1 MLPGFRPPFFQ
12 ISMDRI
18 RPLKI
23 FLCIAAALG
32 AAMFVS
38 CRNDIDQVNALTGDR
53 ETPPTVIDTF
63 FMVRSDSGKVAM
75 HLRAARV
82 VMEPDPKNRSLISR
96 KASGGVEMIM
106 YQAGTD
112 SVKAHLTSHR
122 AIEHATSKLFE
133 ALGDVVVVNDQQDT
147 IRTERLLWDQQK
159 HIFYTD
165 QFARIVRDGD
175 VLMPQKG
182 FEADENFRW
191 YNLFNSKGDINIED
205 SLSRPAPPEMN

>member
-1 MLPGFRPPFFQ
+1 MGHE
-12 ISMDRI
+12 

-23 FLCIAAALG
+23 FVCIAAALG

-38 CRNDIDQVNALTGDR
+38 CKNDIDQVNALAQDKTV
-53 ETPPTVIDTF
+53 PPTVIDTF
-63 FMVRSDSGKVAM
+63 FMIRSDSGKVVM
-75 HLRAARV
+75 RMRAARV
-82 VMEPDPKNRSLISR
+82 VLEPDPKNRSLVAR

-122 AIEHATSKLFE
+122 ALEHPSSKLFE
-133 ALGDVVVVNDQQDT
+133 ALGDVVVVNDRNDT
-147 IRTERLLWDQQK
+147 IRTERLLWDQRK

-175 VLMPQKG
+175 VLMPGKG

-191 YNLFNSKGDINIED
+191 YNLFNSKGDINVED
-205 SLSRPAPPEMN
+205 SLSRAAPAETN

>member
-1 MLPGFRPPFFQ
+1 
-12 ISMDRI
+12 
-18 RPLKI
+18 
-23 FLCIAAALG
+23 
-32 AAMFVS
+32 
-38 CRNDIDQVNALTGDR
+38 
-53 ETPPTVIDTF
+53 
-63 FMVRSDSGKVAM
+63 
-75 HLRAARV
+75 
-82 VMEPDPKNRSLISR
+82 
-96 KASGGVEMIM
+96 MIM